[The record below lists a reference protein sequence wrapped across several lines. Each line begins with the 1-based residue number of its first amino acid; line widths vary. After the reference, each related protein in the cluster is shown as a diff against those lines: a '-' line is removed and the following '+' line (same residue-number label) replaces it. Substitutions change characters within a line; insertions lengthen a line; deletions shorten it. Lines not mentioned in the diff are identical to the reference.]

1 MVKFA
6 TALFLAFAGATAAS
20 AQDFRAENRVT
31 VTPVDGGFQIADGAG
46 FGARGMWCAAAD
58 YANDVLGARS
68 NARIYV
74 VGPRLSFDAPV
85 TFSLDPAGNDP
96 KRVLILSQSLRAAG
110 SNLSLAHAH
119 SFCADARL
127 INR

>member
-6 TALFLAFAGATAAS
+6 TALFLALAGATAAS

-31 VTPVDGGFQIADGAG
+31 VTLVDGGFQIADGAG

-58 YANDVLGARS
+58 YADDVLGARS
-68 NARIYV
+68 TARIYV

-85 TFSLDPAGNDP
+85 TFSLDPSDVSP
-96 KRVLILSQSLRAAG
+96 RQVQVLSQSLRVAG
-110 SNLSLAHAH
+110 ANLSLAHAQ

>member
-6 TALFLAFAGATAAS
+6 PALFLAFAGATAAT

-31 VTPVDGGFQIADGAG
+31 VTPVEGGFQIADGAG

-58 YANDVLGARS
+58 YANDVLNARS

-96 KRVLILSQSLRAAG
+96 KQVMILSQSLRVAG
-110 SNLSLAHAH
+110 ANLSLAHAQ
-119 SFCADARL
+119 SFCADVRL

>member
-6 TALFLAFAGATAAS
+6 TALFLALAGATAAS

-85 TFSLDPAGNDP
+85 TFSLDPAGQAP
-96 KRVLILSQSLRAAG
+96 KQVLILSQSLRAAG

-119 SFCADARL
+119 GFCADTRL